1 MKKTIFA
8 RDSVL
13 IGLLFVMA
21 TGMVFGGGGSQSAGS
36 GGASGTKTYNGI
48 DVSTQQTIRMYLLG
62 DKPKDFDVVYAEI
75 NKRLQEKLNATV
87 SVSFLSWAEHGQKYP
102 LLFSGGEDF
111 DLIFTAAQWAHY
123 ETTAAMGGF
132 YALTSDF
139 IQKYAP
145 GIKATVPQ
153 VGWDQA
159 AIAGK
164 IYMIPQYQNEFN
176 ADVVALRG
184 DVMAKYGYADM
195 TSLNQLIEFY
205 GKVAADQSSTGLSPM
220 GNASG
225 GLLYDYFRQN
235 GMAVMPGSISEFFIY
250 NTQNP
255 SDTKVTYLLDW
266 SVFEQYCQAM
276 KTYYEQGFW
285 SKDSLASTD
294 QRQDGLLRG
303 TSVSMGWNLGSVKSF
318 VDEANKAHPTWNI
331 NMYDLYSNMP
341 KGVKPYINNGMAIN
355 AASKKK
361 ERAMMVLDLLYADK
375 EIHDLALYGIEGTH
389 WKPVGDDQY
398 EKLAKSADFS
408 PGAYCNWGWN
418 NQNLSRTEYIA
429 NPTPVDLKATALEA
443 DWNKNV
449 KPDHVFDGFSF
460 DKSNIT
466 SEVAMVESIV
476 AEYYTPLISGMAG
489 DVPTAIRALRTQVEN
504 AGIQKIINEFNT
516 QAAAF
521 VAARK

>member
-1 MKKTIFA
+1 
-8 RDSVL
+8 
-13 IGLLFVMA
+13 
-21 TGMVFGGGGSQSAGS
+21 MVFGGGSQDAAS
-36 GGASGTKTYNGI
+36 GGAGGTKVYNGI
-48 DVSTQQTIRMYLLG
+48 DVSTPQTIRMYLLG
-62 DKPKDFDVVYAEI
+62 DKPKDFDMVYAEL
-75 NKRLQEKLNATV
+75 NKRFQEKLNVTV

-132 YALTSDF
+132 YALTPDF

-145 GIKATVPQ
+145 GIYATVPQ

-159 AIAGK
+159 GIAGK
-164 IYMIPQYQNEFN
+164 IYMVPQYQNEFN
-176 ADVVALRG
+176 ADIVALRG
-184 DVMAKYGYADM
+184 DIMAKYGYADI
-195 TSLNQLIEFY
+195 TSLDQLIEFY
-205 GKVAADQSSTGLSPM
+205 GKVAADQASTGISPM

-225 GLLYDYFRQN
+225 AMLYDYLRQN
-235 GMAVMPGSISEFFIY
+235 GMVVMPGSISEFFIFH
-250 NTQNP
+250 TQDP
-255 SDTKVTYLLDW
+255 EDTKVTYLLDW
-266 SVFEQYCQAM
+266 PLFEQYCRDM
-276 KTYYEQGFW
+276 KTYYERGFW

-303 TSVSMGWNLGSVKSF
+303 TSVSINWNIGSVKSF
-318 VDEANKAHPTWNI
+318 VDEANKAHPTWNV
-331 NMYDLYSNMP
+331 NMYDLYPNMP

-355 AASKKK
+355 AASRKK

-389 WKPVGDDQY
+389 WRPVGDGQY
-398 EKLAKSADFS
+398 EKLAKSVDFS

-418 NQNLSRTEYIA
+418 NQNLLRTEYVA
-429 NPTPVDLKATALEA
+429 NPTPVDLKAVALEES
-443 DWNKNV
+443 WNRNV

-460 DKSNIT
+460 DKSRIT

-476 AEYYTPLISGMAG
+476 AEYFTPLISGMAG
-489 DVPTAIRALRTQVEN
+489 DVSAALRALRTQVEN
-504 AGIQKIINEFNT
+504 AGIRKIINEFNT

-521 VAARK
+521 AASRR